1 MKFTAVSLLSL
12 LATGVVGESIIV
24 FCNAG
29 KEATQRAKDLQKAKD
44 LVLFDGGK
52 IFYEYNSLGGF
63 AATVNNLPTI
73 ASDPLFKLK
82 DCTWS
87 FDGLVSI
94 PRPVEI
100 VKV

>member
-24 FCNAG
+24 FCKAG
-29 KEATQRAKDLQKAKD
+29 KEATQKAKD

-52 IFYEYNSLGGF
+52 IFYEYNELGGF
-63 AATVNNLPTI
+63 AATVTNLPTI
-73 ASDPLFKLK
+73 ATDPLFQLK

-87 FDGLVSI
+87 FDRIISI

-100 VKV
+100 VKVE